1 MTRGSGSSGS
11 CSKGSSAAT
20 RCASRNPSSTKPR
33 TSWTTPRI
41 RRCATFG
48 RRTTT
53 PRSPSS
59 SSRQQRRCS
68 PLPRRR
74 GKRRSTHTSTG
85 SRRFPM
91 SASRSATSRGL
102 VRSTN
107 RRAPKCGR
115 RRPPSRSAPVTWRDR
130 RARRPPIPIRG
141 RSMYLAVIA
150 LALLATCVIV
160 QSVGMLLLIHWLARV
175 RHILESP
182 RTPSRVM
189 LLLRLFVAI
198 VLLHLIQIG
207 LWASVFWQAGELP
220 TLETAVY
227 LSFATYTT
235 IGFGDVVLG
244 PRSPPPTAVH
254 S

>member
-1 MTRGSGSSGS
+1 
-11 CSKGSSAAT
+11 
-20 RCASRNPSSTKPR
+20 
-33 TSWTTPRI
+33 
-41 RRCATFG
+41 
-48 RRTTT
+48 
-53 PRSPSS
+53 
-59 SSRQQRRCS
+59 
-68 PLPRRR
+68 
-74 GKRRSTHTSTG
+74 
-85 SRRFPM
+85 
-91 SASRSATSRGL
+91 
-102 VRSTN
+102 
-107 RRAPKCGR
+107 
-115 RRPPSRSAPVTWRDR
+115 
-130 RARRPPIPIRG
+130 
-141 RSMYLAVIA
+141 MYLAVIA

-227 LSFATYTT
+227 LSLATYTT

-244 PRSPPPTAVH
+244 PGWRVLTGVEGLTGLLLVGWSTAFAFAVVNRMYEYWRRTH
-254 S
+254 EAS